1 MHENALVHVRAE
13 GLKRFTQANCYQA
26 QAEWLVLQN
35 EDCPFSIRY
44 RMYRVKGI
52 WFAAQRK
59 FDEARRCFA
68 DDVSSHCRF
77 FYRCRPYDVAI
88 ITPIPGQ

>member
-1 MHENALVHVRAE
+1 M
-13 GLKRFTQANCYQA
+13 KRFRQASSYQA

-35 EDCPFSIRY
+35 KDCPFSIVH

-68 DDVSSHCRF
+68 DDVSCYCSMLSEVSDDLTNSRYF
-77 FYRCRPYDVAI
+77 NESISNF
-88 ITPIPGQ
+88 

>member
-1 MHENALVHVRAE
+1 LGHGVRTVSVYE
-13 GLKRFTQANCYQA
+13 GLKRFGQASSYQA

-35 EDCPFSIRY
+35 KDCPFSIQH

-59 FDEARRCFA
+59 FDKARRCFA
-68 DDVSSHCRF
+68 DDVSVVLIS
-77 FYRCRPYDVAI
+77 V
-88 ITPIPGQ
+88 

>member
-1 MHENALVHVRAE
+1 MFAE
-13 GLKRFTQANCYQA
+13 GLKRFSQANSYQA

-35 EDCPFSIRY
+35 KDCPFSIRY

-59 FDEARRCFA
+59 FDQARRCFA
-68 DDVSSHCRF
+68 DDVSS
-77 FYRCRPYDVAI
+77 YSGAD
-88 ITPIPGQ
+88 PGGGSLGSD

>member
-1 MHENALVHVRAE
+1 VHACDE
-13 GLKRFTQANCYQA
+13 GLKRFSQASSYQA
-26 QAEWLVLQN
+26 QAEWLVLQSD
-35 EDCPFSIRY
+35 ECPFSIKY

-68 DDVSSHCRF
+68 DDVSCAFASLSLLASRE
-77 FYRCRPYDVAI
+77 
-88 ITPIPGQ
+88 